1 MVGSP
6 FMVKL
11 RTNDR
16 VSIPRAVEN
25 RRKEAERGKKKTV
38 REEKREKK
46 KTVVAPSQVTNLVK
60 TRAADRETFGVQWRI
75 ENGAQTSIVPATSG
89 IVKYDR
95 LLVK

>member
-46 KTVVAPSQVTNLVK
+46 NCRCSKSGY
-60 TRAADRETFGVQWRI
+60 EFG
-75 ENGAQTSIVPATSG
+75 ENESRG
-89 IVKYDR
+89 
-95 LLVK
+95 

>member
-38 REEKREKK
+38 REDEEREKK
-46 KTVVAPSQVTNLVK
+46 KNCRCSK
-60 TRAADRETFGVQWRI
+60 SGYEFG
-75 ENGAQTSIVPATSG
+75 ENESRG
-89 IVKYDR
+89 
-95 LLVK
+95 